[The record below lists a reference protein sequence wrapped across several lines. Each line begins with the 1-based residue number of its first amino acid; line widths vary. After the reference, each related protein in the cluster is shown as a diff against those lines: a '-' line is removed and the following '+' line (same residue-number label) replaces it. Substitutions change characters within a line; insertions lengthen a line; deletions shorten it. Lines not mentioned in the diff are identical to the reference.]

1 MANQPV
7 AFAATTQ
14 PSSLQK
20 INVEERN
27 AVGLEEF
34 KNYISKF
41 FNNPEE
47 YTLYDKSGNDISDE
61 FYEKYNNLF
70 EKGDFS
76 VLQEISESTISY
88 MSYHPLPGSIDNISS
103 TISRANKRYTY
114 DLYTVGILIEGVM
127 DFEVQMTPRLTYYV
141 DSSGKIVQPVNDPV
155 LDIAIHDFVVYDF
168 SFKNIEVWSYVSADG
183 KTVYFGGEFCV
194 YRALEGTAFY
204 SGKMKVEAVL
214 GLALITGTSISPAY
228 ASEIEPRYSIE
239 TIEVE
244 LEVPATIPSQQ
255 LTDSTGR
262 TVSFPKFRSSCIVTC
277 AVDIDTRTGSI
288 VRASVKDSS
297 LDLGLAE
304 PPSSDL
310 EHNSAMNILYIQVIN
325 PSDCITIA
333 SDKKSFRI
341 NAEMEAKV
349 HYEIIWMNT
358 TPPVPSLYE
367 DLYFNISGSATYR
380 TA

>member
-1 MANQPV
+1 MKRLC
-7 AFAATTQ
+7 
-14 PSSLQK
+14 SL
-20 INVEERN
+20 
-27 AVGLEEF
+27 L
-34 KNYISKF
+34 
-41 FNNPEE
+41 
-47 YTLYDKSGNDISDE
+47 
-61 FYEKYNNLF
+61 
-70 EKGDFS
+70 
-76 VLQEISESTISY
+76 
-88 MSYHPLPGSIDNISS
+88 
-103 TISRANKRYTY
+103 
-114 DLYTVGILIEGVM
+114 
-127 DFEVQMTPRLTYYV
+127 
-141 DSSGKIVQPVNDPV
+141 
-155 LDIAIHDFVVYDF
+155 
-168 SFKNIEVWSYVSADG
+168 
-183 KTVYFGGEFCV
+183 
-194 YRALEGTAFY
+194 
-204 SGKMKVEAVL
+204 L

-349 HYEIIWMNT
+349 HYRK
-358 TPPVPSLYE
+358 LQ
-367 DLYFNISGSATYR
+367 
-380 TA
+380 

>member
-1 MANQPV
+1 MKRLC
-7 AFAATTQ
+7 
-14 PSSLQK
+14 SL
-20 INVEERN
+20 
-27 AVGLEEF
+27 L
-34 KNYISKF
+34 
-41 FNNPEE
+41 
-47 YTLYDKSGNDISDE
+47 
-61 FYEKYNNLF
+61 
-70 EKGDFS
+70 
-76 VLQEISESTISY
+76 
-88 MSYHPLPGSIDNISS
+88 
-103 TISRANKRYTY
+103 
-114 DLYTVGILIEGVM
+114 
-127 DFEVQMTPRLTYYV
+127 
-141 DSSGKIVQPVNDPV
+141 
-155 LDIAIHDFVVYDF
+155 
-168 SFKNIEVWSYVSADG
+168 
-183 KTVYFGGEFCV
+183 
-194 YRALEGTAFY
+194 
-204 SGKMKVEAVL
+204 L

-239 TIEVE
+239 SIEVE

>member
-1 MANQPV
+1 MKRLC
-7 AFAATTQ
+7 
-14 PSSLQK
+14 SL
-20 INVEERN
+20 
-27 AVGLEEF
+27 L
-34 KNYISKF
+34 
-41 FNNPEE
+41 
-47 YTLYDKSGNDISDE
+47 
-61 FYEKYNNLF
+61 
-70 EKGDFS
+70 
-76 VLQEISESTISY
+76 
-88 MSYHPLPGSIDNISS
+88 
-103 TISRANKRYTY
+103 
-114 DLYTVGILIEGVM
+114 
-127 DFEVQMTPRLTYYV
+127 
-141 DSSGKIVQPVNDPV
+141 
-155 LDIAIHDFVVYDF
+155 
-168 SFKNIEVWSYVSADG
+168 
-183 KTVYFGGEFCV
+183 
-194 YRALEGTAFY
+194 
-204 SGKMKVEAVL
+204 L

-304 PPSSDL
+304 PPD
-310 EHNSAMNILYIQVIN
+310 MNILYIQVIN
-325 PSDCITIA
+325 PSECITIA

>member
-1 MANQPV
+1 MKRLC
-7 AFAATTQ
+7 
-14 PSSLQK
+14 SL
-20 INVEERN
+20 
-27 AVGLEEF
+27 L
-34 KNYISKF
+34 
-41 FNNPEE
+41 
-47 YTLYDKSGNDISDE
+47 
-61 FYEKYNNLF
+61 
-70 EKGDFS
+70 
-76 VLQEISESTISY
+76 
-88 MSYHPLPGSIDNISS
+88 
-103 TISRANKRYTY
+103 
-114 DLYTVGILIEGVM
+114 
-127 DFEVQMTPRLTYYV
+127 
-141 DSSGKIVQPVNDPV
+141 
-155 LDIAIHDFVVYDF
+155 
-168 SFKNIEVWSYVSADG
+168 
-183 KTVYFGGEFCV
+183 
-194 YRALEGTAFY
+194 
-204 SGKMKVEAVL
+204 L

-310 EHNSAMNILYIQVIN
+310 EHNSAMNILYIQ
-325 PSDCITIA
+325 
-333 SDKKSFRI
+333 
-341 NAEMEAKV
+341 MEAKV